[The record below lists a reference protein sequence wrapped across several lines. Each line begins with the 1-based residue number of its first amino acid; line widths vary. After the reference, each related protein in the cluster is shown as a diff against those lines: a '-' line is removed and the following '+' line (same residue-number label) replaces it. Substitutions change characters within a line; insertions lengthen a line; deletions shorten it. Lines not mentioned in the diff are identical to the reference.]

1 MIKSVENLQIQ
12 LNKPKEKI
20 FFHLHPFPQIPGPK
34 ILDSNGLLFFSRNC
48 TKALSKTVTF
58 E

>member
-20 FFHLHPFPQIPGPK
+20 FFHLHPFLQIPGPK
-34 ILDSNGLLFFSRNC
+34 IIDSNGLSFFQKIVKKLC
-48 TKALSKTVTF
+48 QKL
-58 E
+58 